1 MDNLISLSDH
11 NSARKKHWDS
21 NRHDIMD
28 RNGIACPKCGTEM
41 VDENAL
47 AATDIKG
54 YPTVW
59 IVCPNC
65 GLRRKRIL

>member
-1 MDNLISLSDH
+1 MNNLISLSDH
-11 NSARKKHWDS
+11 NSARKKHWD
-21 NRHDIMD
+21 NGQEAMD

-41 VDENAL
+41 IDENAL